1 MNGRAVEP
9 SYGQI
14 LQLDE
19 LLKSARVH
27 EDDDVDSVLFL
38 ATHQSCEIFFA
49 VMLRHLEAVRAALDA
64 GDAPL
69 AARRVA
75 PLPIIVSTL
84 TRQFDGL
91 ATLTPAAFDA
101 IRTELGSASGFQ
113 SAQFR
118 EVEYL
123 CGLRDTRFLNTEG
136 FSEGDRARL
145 RTRLEERSVQEAYR
159 DFVEGCADPAAVE
172 QVRGALIDFDEALAI
187 WRARH
192 AVLAERFLGGATG
205 TAGSDGAK
213 YLWLAARRRV
223 LPDVWAAS

>member
-1 MNGRAVEP
+1 MNGQAVAP

-14 LQLDE
+14 LQLDD
-19 LLKSARVH
+19 LLGSARVH
-27 EDDDVDSVLFL
+27 DEDVDSVLFL

-49 VMLRHLEAVRAALDA
+49 VMLRHLEAVRTALDA
-64 GDAPL
+64 DDGPL
-69 AARRVA
+69 AERRIA
-75 PLPIIVSTL
+75 PLPRIVATL
-84 TRQFDGL
+84 TGQFDGL

-123 CGLRDTRFLNTEG
+123 CGLRDARFVNTGG
-136 FSEGDRARL
+136 FTELDRARL
-145 RTRLEERSVQEAYR
+145 RARLEERSVEEAYR
-159 DFVEGCADPAAVE
+159 DFAERCPDPVAVE
-172 QVRGALIDFDEALAI
+172 RVRGALIDFDEALAV

-205 TAGSDGAK
+205 TAGSDGAS

-223 LPDVWAAS
+223 FPTAWAASS